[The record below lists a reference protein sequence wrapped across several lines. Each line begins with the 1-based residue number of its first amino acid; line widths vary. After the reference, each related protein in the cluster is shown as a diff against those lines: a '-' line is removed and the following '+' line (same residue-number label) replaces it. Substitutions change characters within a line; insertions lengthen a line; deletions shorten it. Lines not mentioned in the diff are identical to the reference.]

1 MSKWGAQY
9 ARKTDAFSDTDFWRR
24 DAGVALNE
32 VKPNTK
38 EPVLIDLGCG
48 TGRMLNFM
56 SRCWRGAKLIGV
68 DINRAGFLLCRDRAP
83 TAELHTSLDAV
94 ELGSADAI
102 VVMHAFEQF
111 SDPSDMMI
119 KAWDRLKPEG
129 QLVMVLHNPHFARAM
144 KPKWLL
150 QGYKSDPTITSRMTR
165 RQLAQF
171 MLDHGFKVDGIK
183 YFGGGP
189 LGFLQF
195 LQPRLL
201 LTARRPS

>member
-24 DAGVALNE
+24 DAGLALME
-32 VKPNTK
+32 VKPKTK

-48 TGRMLNFM
+48 TGRMLNLM
-56 SRCWRGAKLIGV
+56 SRCWSRASLIGV
-68 DINRAGFLLCRDRAP
+68 DINRAGFSLCRDRAP
-83 TAELHTSLDAV
+83 SAELHTSLDAV
-94 ELGSADAI
+94 PHASADAI
-102 VVMHAFEQF
+102 VIMHAFEQF

-119 KAWDRLKPEG
+119 KAWDRLKPDG
-129 QLVMVLHNPHFARAM
+129 QLVIVLHNPYFARAM
-144 KPKWLL
+144 KPCWLL
-150 QGYKSDPTITSRMTR
+150 KGYKSDPTITSRMTR
-165 RQLAQF
+165 RQLSQF
-171 MLDHGFKVDGIK
+171 MLDHGFKVEGIE

-189 LGFLQF
+189 LGFVHS